1 MRRIAAVIAATLL
14 PLAAVFATDITL
26 AIADDNDGAQLNPC
40 AVPNEIVGSFEE
52 TAWRIWVAATCP
64 VNNNQYPYVVWENWI
79 EQGQLY
85 PTDPSQG
92 LKVPNSGATTAVH
105 VLHSSPLTLSR
116 HPESLQQGLLG
127 APNTNCNAANA
138 PPPPNTAPPDNSNP
152 LTICEEVREGGTTED
167 YIAGTGLWNRANQ
180 AAAAT
185 DSFDIQFPRPAV
197 EIKADWIQ
205 VSTIGNHNFNC
216 SNIGQT
222 GLIHVETVDGSC
234 GLRGTDEINRRG
246 SATVSRVH
254 NLFHCVGRGVV
265 DRCYGPHLAGLRA
278 LLRINVCDDHLPCY
292 CSWCHMHGATAN
304 PARAND
310 HQMVVSAQMPARLLE
325 R

>member
-14 PLAAVFATDITL
+14 PMAAVFATDITL
-26 AIADDNDGAQLNPC
+26 AIADDNDSAQLNPC

-116 HPESLQQGLLG
+116 HPELLQQGLLG

-152 LTICEEVREGGTTED
+152 LTICEEVREGGPPRITSPGP
-167 YIAGTGLWNRANQ
+167 ACGTAPIRRP
-180 AAAAT
+180 
-185 DSFDIQFPRPAV
+185 PRPIASTSSFRVLRSRSRPTGFRYQRSAITISIAAISARPGLSMSRPSTAV
-197 EIKADWIQ
+197 
-205 VSTIGNHNFNC
+205 
-216 SNIGQT
+216 
-222 GLIHVETVDGSC
+222 
-234 GLRGTDEINRRG
+234 
-246 SATVSRVH
+246 
-254 NLFHCVGRGVV
+254 
-265 DRCYGPHLAGLRA
+265 A
-278 LLRINVCDDHLPCY
+278 LPWLGCI
-292 CSWCHMHGATAN
+292 
-304 PARAND
+304 
-310 HQMVVSAQMPARLLE
+310 
-325 R
+325 

>member
-152 LTICEEVREGGTTED
+152 LTICEEVREGGD
-167 YIAGTGLWNRANQ
+167 HRGLHRRDRLVEPRESGGSRNR
-180 AAAAT
+180 
-185 DSFDIQFPRPAV
+185 
-197 EIKADWIQ
+197 
-205 VSTIGNHNFNC
+205 
-216 SNIGQT
+216 
-222 GLIHVETVDGSC
+222 
-234 GLRGTDEINRRG
+234 
-246 SATVSRVH
+246 
-254 NLFHCVGRGVV
+254 
-265 DRCYGPHLAGLRA
+265 
-278 LLRINVCDDHLPCY
+278 
-292 CSWCHMHGATAN
+292 
-304 PARAND
+304 
-310 HQMVVSAQMPARLLE
+310 
-325 R
+325 